1 MADRSRGSLSIQCRR
16 PAPAV
21 KRAISGRRLLVRVEH
36 AAPDLV
42 ELDRFEEGTE
52 IALAETLV
60 ALALDD
66 LEEDRPDHR
75 RGEDLQQQP
84 GSRRRRAIDQD
95 AVAAQTL
102 KILAMAGE
110 ARVHLLIIGVRH
122 VHEGDAL
129 AAQPIDRT
137 MDVARGQGDVLD
149 ALAAIGLQVLGDL
162 RALVGALVDGDADL
176 AARAGHR
183 LGAQA
188 RQLALDVEI
197 THLAEIEEPLVEAR
211 PTLHTPLV
219 DIVRKVVDGGE
230 PDAGRPRLGA
240 GYRYEID
247 VVDGVLAIAID
258 EIDQAAADPLDG
270 GDIEL
275 HRPDLAGNGAGALRK
290 RAATGLGRVAHAKGD
305 GADRRSVQPR
315 EGLGEA
321 PGLGVDDE
329 IDVALAIEGHVFGA
343 MPRRR
348 DKAHAL
354 EQTAE
359 FRRVGRGIFDEL
371 EAVGAHRIFP
381 QHRPASPPIC
391 PVSLMPALRCQW
403 RLTNNGYWA
412 HVVRKKPATVLRVY
426 SPDELEIEG
435 VRISGRASVRT

>member
-129 AAQPIDRT
+129 AAQ
-137 MDVARGQGDVLD
+137 
-149 ALAAIGLQVLGDL
+149 GLQVLGDL

-348 DKAHAL
+348 DKAHTL
-354 EQTAE
+354 EQTSE
-359 FRRVGRGIFDEL
+359 HRR
-371 EAVGAHRIFP
+371 
-381 QHRPASPPIC
+381 
-391 PVSLMPALRCQW
+391 
-403 RLTNNGYWA
+403 
-412 HVVRKKPATVLRVY
+412 
-426 SPDELEIEG
+426 
-435 VRISGRASVRT
+435 